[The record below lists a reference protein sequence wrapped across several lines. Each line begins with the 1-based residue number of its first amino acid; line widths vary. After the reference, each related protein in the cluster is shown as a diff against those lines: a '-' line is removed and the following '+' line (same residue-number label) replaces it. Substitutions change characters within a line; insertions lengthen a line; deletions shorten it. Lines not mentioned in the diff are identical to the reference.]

1 MISRYSLNSSVTG
14 SGVDLRIGAGARSSQ
29 KLLSILYDIF
39 EVSVEVLTLYLRKE
53 VFSR

>member
-1 MISRYSLNSSVTG
+1 
-14 SGVDLRIGAGARSSQ
+14 
-29 KLLSILYDIF
+29 LSILYDIF